1 MTKVLLDTNVLV
13 YSIDERSQF
22 YLETKKFLEN
32 LIQSKVKIY
41 IPDKVLYELYRVLSS
56 PVFIKRI
63 GSLEAKKIWRNF
75 AFSPFF
81 KTIYSDE
88 KILKVTDKLLD
99 KFPDTHIF
107 DLQIMACGLVFKA
120 DTIYTKNLKDFP
132 TNLETKV
139 VDPTV

>member
-1 MTKVLLDTNVLV
+1 MTKVLLDTNILV
-13 YSIDERSQF
+13 YSANPQSEFHLKTSQF
-22 YLETKKFLEN
+22 LQKLMLSNT
-32 LIQSKVKIY
+32 KIY
-41 IPDKVLYELYRVLSS
+41 IPDKALYEFYRVLSS
-56 PVFIKRI
+56 QVLKKYFTIE
-63 GSLEAKKIWRNF
+63 EAKETWRSF

-81 KTIYSDE
+81 ETIYSDE
-88 KILKVTDKLLD
+88 RILKTTDKLLD